1 MFYMY
6 LFCLNLH
13 FGFVELH
20 LVQLLPVASH
30 FTLQLVRLD
39 GSLSQGIQF
48 ITVSA
53 GCACIQKQLGIL
65 VKLREKNVLEQKS
78 LKLDT
83 AFYSQKFPP

>member
-65 VKLREKNVLEQKS
+65 VKLRMFYNKKVLS
-78 LKLDT
+78 LIQLFIVRNFRHKL
-83 AFYSQKFPP
+83 

>member
-65 VKLREKNVLEQKS
+65 VKLREKNDL
-78 LKLDT
+78 
-83 AFYSQKFPP
+83 